1 MYDTFIRNKSM
12 LKHEIKSQLAK
23 LLATE
28 DLVVEHKK
36 VQTASFNVHTRVLT
50 LPNWDKA
57 SNDVYDLLVGH
68 EVGHALFTPDVDWI
82 KERKIPPQFVNV
94 VEDVRIEKLMK
105 RKYLGLPK
113 TFYKGY
119 KELNDMNFFEVD
131 DDISTYNLADRVN
144 LFYKIGN
151 FLPIT
156 FTEEEQKIVDQ
167 IASTDTFEDVLD
179 AAEALYAYC
188 KEESEKTKVPE
199 LDNLDIKN
207 QTSGSGGQISEQ
219 PQESE
224 EGENDE
230 GESEETETNQTPSAG
245 GGGKVDQSSLENG
258 VDDDIDI
265 KTEATLE
272 SNLKELNSAS
282 NFEETVYLEVPQVNL
297 DTIVIPNKDIHQE
310 CDKFYADMIEQM
322 PDIYQNSDDLFNKFK
337 KSAQKEVNYLVKEFE
352 CRKSASSY
360 ARATTS
366 RTGVLDCAKLHTYK
380 FNEDLFKKVTV
391 LPDGKNHGLI
401 FVCDWSGSMGS
412 VLLDTIKQMFQLVW
426 FCKKVQIPFEVYAF
440 TTEWWSTPHN
450 KNGVPQFPTKH
461 YEKKEN
467 LLAIHEQFNMLQI
480 LTSEISNREFD
491 KQLNSIWRVATH
503 YSARYYAA
511 PIPDFLHLC
520 GTPLNEAIIS
530 LFKIIPNFKTK
541 TSAEK
546 VNVVILTDGESN
558 HLSRHRE
565 IKRHWEAESFI
576 GYGSIPYGSM
586 LRDRKLGTTYDLYG
600 QNDCDST
607 SVTQCLLRN
616 LSERF
621 PTENLIGIR
630 VCEGREFNTHL
641 RRYIGWYNHS
651 LEEKIIKQWKKEK
664 AVSIPN
670 SSYKAYFTLSSS
682 ALSEDSEFKVEDD
695 ATKAQIR
702 SAFKKSLGA
711 KKTNKKILSQFIE
724 LVA

>member
-1 MYDTFIRNKSM
+1 M

-57 SNDVYDLLVGH
+57 SNTVYDLLVGH
-68 EVGHALFTPDVDWI
+68 EVGHALFTPDIDWI
-82 KERKIPPQFVNV
+82 KDRKIPPQFVNV

-113 TFYKGY
+113 TFYRGY
-119 KELNDMNFFEVD
+119 KELNDMNFFEVEN

-179 AAEALYAYC
+179 AAEVLYAYC

-199 LDNLDIKN
+199 LDNLDVKN

-230 GESEETETNQTPSAG
+230 GKSEETETNQTPSAG

-310 CDKFYADMIEQM
+310 CDKFYSDMIEQM
-322 PDIYQNSDDLFNKFK
+322 SDIYQNSDELFNKFK

-401 FVCDWSGSMGS
+401 FVCDWSGSMGN

-450 KNGVPQFPTKH
+450 KNGVPQFPTGH

-480 LTSEISNREFD
+480 LTSEVSNREFD
-491 KQLNSIWRVATH
+491 KQLNNIWRVATH

-558 HLSRHRE
+558 HLCRHRE
-565 IKRHWEAESFI
+565 IKRHWESESFI
-576 GYGSIPYGSM
+576 GHGSIPYGSM

-621 PTENLIGIR
+621 PNENLIGIR
-630 VCEGREFNTHL
+630 VCESRDFNQHL

-702 SAFKKSLGA
+702 NAFKKSLGA
-711 KKTNKKILSQFIE
+711 KKTNKKVLSQFIE